1 MNDTTQTP
9 VFKSGFITI
18 FGAPNAGKST
28 LLNFILGEKISIVSP
43 KPQTTRNRILGVAH
57 YPHAQMVFFDTPGVF
72 EAGDVFNGR
81 IVSAALSALNDS
93 DIVIVM
99 VDVTAGSQN
108 EEDFVVKTLQKAAP
122 KALLAL
128 NKIDKI
134 NKQELLA
141 LMDKWSKLYDFKA
154 IVPISALNGA
164 GVNVL
169 LDEAE
174 KLLPPG
180 LPFYPADTFTE
191 QSERFIAGELIR
203 EKVFRYTGAEIPYAT
218 AVHIDEFKDK
228 QNVIYISATINVER
242 DSQKGIIIGKGGA
255 KLKEISTAARKD
267 IERMTGCKVFL
278 ELFVRVQKNWRRDLN
293 ALNEF
298 GY

>member
-1 MNDTTQTP
+1 MNTEKQP

-28 LLNFILGEKISIVSP
+28 LLNFILGEKVSIVSA

-57 YPHAQMVFFDTPGVF
+57 YPHSQMVFFDTPGVF
-72 EAGDVFNGR
+72 ETSDVFNGR
-81 IVSAALSALNDS
+81 IVSAAMSALSDS

-99 VDVTAGSQN
+99 VDATAASQK
-108 EEDFVVKTLQKAAP
+108 EKDFLTRTLQKARP
-122 KALLAL
+122 TALLAL

-134 NKQELLA
+134 DKSALLA
-141 LMDKWSKLYDFKA
+141 LMDEWSRLYDFKA

-164 GVNVL
+164 QVDVL

-174 KLLPPG
+174 KLLPEG

-191 QSERFIAGELIR
+191 MSERFITGELIR
-203 EKVFRYTGAEIPYAT
+203 EKVFRFTGAEIPYAT
-218 AVHIDEFKDK
+218 AVHIDEFKEKKD
-228 QNVIYISATINVER
+228 VIYIAATINVER

-255 KLKEISTAARKD
+255 KLKEISTSARKD
-267 IERMTGCKVFL
+267 IERMVGCKVFL
-278 ELFVRVQKNWRRDLN
+278 ELFVRVQKNWRRDAS